1 MYSIPK
7 DEQFNE
13 SHKDNYDD
21 AKFNGME
28 FDQEGAFGNLT
39 HERLEQLQKYARD
52 QDYVTKF
59 SVDELP
65 HERQMKEDLR
75 CTNNKDKRVSSLA

>member
-1 MYSIPK
+1 MPK
-7 DEQFNE
+7 HEQFNE
-13 SHKDNYDD
+13 HQKDSYDD

-28 FDQEGAFGNLT
+28 FDWEGAFGNLT
-39 HERLEQLQKYARD
+39 HERLEQLQRYARE

-65 HERQMKEDLR
+65 HERQIKEDLR
-75 CTNNKDKRVSSLA
+75 HTNNKHKKVSSLGQF

>member
-1 MYSIPK
+1 MSQ
-7 DEQFNE
+7 DDQFNE
-13 SHKDNYDD
+13 IQKDNYDD

-28 FDQEGAFGNLT
+28 FDWEGAFGNLT
-39 HERLEQLQKYARD
+39 NERLEQLQKYARD

-65 HERQMKEDLR
+65 HERQIKENLRYMK
-75 CTNNKDKRVSSLA
+75 NKDKKVSSRSFS